1 MGAIM
6 SYVWLT
12 TDQYKAVC
20 DTIDAACKDLD
31 AAQAAHAKDR
41 EELAKTAKFAAALRK
56 DCEGF
61 TERHAQLLDKATAA
75 IDALT
80 TRLEAA
86 QAKQERAQRDLN
98 LALRA
103 CGAGG
108 GSTLA
113 STFAHDLRMVM
124 SGDEEAKA
132 QALAELR
139 ALATTP
145 QALAEP
151 TDGFT
156 PIHDEQR
163 NLQPQATPNGFAKT
177 R

>member
-1 MGAIM
+1 M

-12 TDQYKAVC
+12 TEQYKAVC
-20 DTIDAACKDLD
+20 DTIDNACKDLD
-31 AAQAAHAKDR
+31 AAQAAQKNDR

-56 DCEGF
+56 DCECA
-61 TERHAQLLDKATAA
+61 EELHNRLIDKATAA
-75 IDALT
+75 LDAIT
-80 TRLEAA
+80 ARLEAA

-108 GSTLA
+108 SSTLA
-113 STFAHDLRMVM
+113 SVFADDLRLVM
-124 SGDEEAKA
+124 SGDEDAKA

-139 ALATTP
+139 ALATSP
-145 QALAEP
+145 QALTEP
-151 TDGFT
+151 PDGFT

-163 NLQPQATPNGFAKT
+163 TERAPSAPAGFAKT